1 MSSLKECNWDM
12 SGGLVLFS
20 LSQCFRTEDTPQ
32 VGEEA
37 AQEPSGVRT
46 LEQAQQISYHW
57 VLLLI

>member
-1 MSSLKECNWDM
+1 M

-46 LEQAQQISYHW
+46 LEQAQQISFHW